1 MLSHE
6 KIKVA
11 GFTLIELLIVIAIIG
26 ILSAIAIPQFNQYKS
41 RAYVAAATSTFNE
54 ICRLIECDALMC
66 NSGNIPLTHV
76 DRENR
81 TWTTPCPITSS
92 STARD
97 YFYRVTDDFR
107 NPYPGPNAPYV
118 IVGPEIRSDGL
129 MDNRYWGYCSLI
141 PNGQNIEVV
150 CNIGKTDGNTNAG
163 EIRECVI
170 NVF

>member
-1 MLSHE
+1 MGFSVLSHE

-54 ICRLIECDALMC
+54 ICRLIERDALMC

-97 YFYRVTDDFR
+97 YFNSELKIFQLRLNFERDDKF
-107 NPYPGPNAPYV
+107 
-118 IVGPEIRSDGL
+118 
-129 MDNRYWGYCSLI
+129 
-141 PNGQNIEVV
+141 
-150 CNIGKTDGNTNAG
+150 KKK
-163 EIRECVI
+163 
-170 NVF
+170 

>member
-26 ILSAIAIPQFNQYKS
+26 ILAAIAIPQFNQYKS

-54 ICRLIECDALMC
+54 ICRLIERDALMC

-81 TWTTPCPITSS
+81 TL
-92 STARD
+92 ST
-97 YFYRVTDDFR
+97 
-107 NPYPGPNAPYV
+107 V
-118 IVGPEIRSDGL
+118 IKNSKIQKLMKSKAVGDVIQRS
-129 MDNRYWGYCSLI
+129 
-141 PNGQNIEVV
+141 
-150 CNIGKTDGNTNAG
+150 K
-163 EIRECVI
+163 
-170 NVF
+170 